1 MVFRRRDP
9 RSLWRLAAE
18 TVYPRGGYARAIEY
32 IKHRLRRLPDSPEKI
47 GRGMAAGVFISFTPL
62 YGFHFL
68 GGLLIAKLIRGNLI
82 ASMIGTFVNN
92 FLTLV
97 PISALAMTLG
107 YWILGDELR
116 PGKIEELGRIFG
128 QAGADLW
135 HNAWAPFTA
144 ETMDWAGLQV
154 FFREVFWPYL
164 VGGVGPGLLV
174 ALLSYWITVPLV
186 RVYQANR
193 RRALQEK
200 LARLRNAPG
209 AGPPAG

>member
-1 MVFRRRDP
+1 
-9 RSLWRLAAE
+9 
-18 TVYPRGGYARAIEY
+18 
-32 IKHRLRRLPDSPEKI
+32 
-47 GRGMAAGVFISFTPL
+47 
-62 YGFHFL
+62 
-68 GGLLIAKLIRGNLI
+68 
-82 ASMIGTFVNN
+82 
-92 FLTLV
+92 
-97 PISALAMTLG
+97 
-107 YWILGDELR
+107 
-116 PGKIEELGRIFG
+116 
-128 QAGADLW
+128 
-135 HNAWAPFTA
+135 
-144 ETMDWAGLQV
+144 MDWAGLQV